1 MHSVFPVAYFGNLV
15 YFKSLLASKESV
27 FEVHEY
33 FVKQTLRSR
42 CEIQS
47 ANGRIQLNIPV
58 TKPHGSKTKMIDI
71 EISYATDWQRI
82 HWKAIESA
90 YASSPY
96 FEDYASEI
104 HDLIY
109 SNCNSLVD
117 FNMRTIQLIT
127 RALDLVVSNNFSIEY
142 IPTEECKDFRMNEF
156 NSSTSTPTYIQVFS
170 DKSNFEPNLSI
181 LDILFCQGPMARK
194 WLMS

>member
-15 YFKSLLASKESV
+15 YFKSLLNAKEVV
-27 FEVHEY
+27 FDVHEY

-58 TKPHGSKTKMIDI
+58 SKPNGSKTKMIDI

-96 FEDYASEI
+96 FEDYATEI
-104 HDLIY
+104 YDLIF
-109 SNCNSLVD
+109 SNSVSLVD
-117 FNMRTIQLIT
+117 FNMRTIQMIVS
-127 RALDLVVSNNFSIEY
+127 RLDLVLDTKFSSEY
-142 IPTEECKDFRMNEF
+142 IAPTECNDFRMREF
-156 NSSTSTPTYIQVFS
+156 NLPSSAPTYIQVFS
-170 DKSNFEPNLSI
+170 DKSPFEPNLSI
-181 LDILFCQGPMARK
+181 LDILFCEGPIARK
-194 WLMS
+194 WLLN

>member
-1 MHSVFPVAYFGNLV
+1 MNSVFPVAYFGNLV
-15 YFKSLLASKESV
+15 YFKSLLASKETV

-170 DKSNFEPNLSI
+170 EKSNFEPNLSI

>member
-170 DKSNFEPNLSI
+170 EKSNFEPNLSI

>member
-15 YFKSLLASKESV
+15 YFKSLLASKETV
-27 FEVHEY
+27 FELHEY

-58 TKPHGSKTKMIDI
+58 TKPHGSKTKMIDV

-96 FEDYASEI
+96 FEDYANEI

-109 SNCNSLVD
+109 SNCISLVD
-117 FNMRTIQLIT
+117 FNMRTVQLI
-127 RALDLVVSNNFSIEY
+127 AKLLDLPLNFNFSSKFE
-142 IPTEECKDFRMNEF
+142 PSDRCNDFRMSEF
-156 NSSTSTPTYIQVFS
+156 NASSLTPNYIQVFS
-170 DKSNFEPNLSI
+170 DKAPFEPNLSI
-181 LDILFCQGPMARK
+181 LDILFCEGPMARK
-194 WLMS
+194 WLMN

>member
-15 YFKSLLASKESV
+15 YFKSLLASEETV

-96 FEDYASEI
+96 FEDYANEI
-104 HDLIY
+104 QDLIY
-109 SNCNSLVD
+109 SNCDSLVD
-117 FNMRTIQLIT
+117 FNMRTVQLIMKF
-127 RALDLVVSNNFSIEY
+127 LDLPLNFNFSSEFI
-142 IPTEECKDFRMNEF
+142 TAHSCNDFRMNEF
-156 NSSTSTPTYIQVFS
+156 NSTDSYQTYIQVFT
-170 DKSNFEPNLSI
+170 DKSCFEPNLSI
-181 LDILFCQGPMARK
+181 LDILFCEGPIARK
-194 WLMS
+194 WLLN